1 MAKPYFRDPA
11 FWRAEID
18 AFFKNNPQFY
28 TPSNKA
34 LLEKEF
40 LNLIDT
46 YKPFLENIVNICITT
61 VDAANVIKF
70 VWFARRAGFTNHN
83 IATIFNHITGLKD
96 DARFFINTVG
106 TKLLGME
113 EAAKKIGQASIVFLV
128 ITVSVQV
135 LIHIRRNEYGLALGE
150 IIKTLLSVACFPAAV
165 FDMFDQILST
175 FAPSFMQH
183 PFVRAFRMLNGLQG
197 AKHLADTLLTL
208 GMIFGYAY
216 QHRYTEVENAYAA
229 LADHWEKSPFGFATE
244 VSRGA
249 IEVLERYLPDWA
261 KFDWI
266 VNLAEY
272 HRTHPVHW
280 AF

>member
-1 MAKPYFRDPA
+1 MPRPDFRDPA

-28 TPSNKA
+28 SPANKER
-34 LLEKEF
+34 LEKEF

-46 YKPFLENIVNICITT
+46 YKPFLENIVNICLTAL
-61 VDAANVIKF
+61 DAANVIKF
-70 VWFARRAGFTNHN
+70 VWFARSIGFTDNN
-83 IATIFNHITGLKD
+83 IMTIFNHITGLKD

-106 TKLLGME
+106 TKLLGIE
-113 EAAKKIGQASIVFLV
+113 QAAKKIGQASIVFLV
-128 ITVSVQV
+128 ITVSIQV
-135 LIHIRRNEYGLALGE
+135 IIHFRRNEYGLAFGE

-175 FAPSFMQH
+175 FAPGFMQH

-197 AKHLADTLLTL
+197 AKHLADTLITL

-216 QHRYTEVENAYAA
+216 QNRNTEVENALAA
-229 LADHWEKSPFGFATE
+229 LADHWEKSPFGFASE

-249 IEVLERYLPDWA
+249 VVILERYLPNWA
-261 KFDWI
+261 KFEWI
-266 VNLAEY
+266 ENLVEYSRAHPVNLA
-272 HRTHPVHW
+272 
-280 AF
+280 F